1 MLGNRPKG
9 ESSRKMADVMVS
21 AGDMDTEDRSWWWK
35 CCQELKI
42 GDRVELVLSGGDSS
56 LADFDRSE
64 ENANPKYAVWIEEIE
79 EDKIV
84 LGLRLEH
91 ALDLKLQAG
100 QTISF
105 KTTHEDGVWIY
116 EGVVSAD
123 RAIRLEIPRPLK
135 VTKIQ
140 RREYCRVPIE
150 ARTRFAKSSDPEG
163 SRSGVA
169 RDLSGGGLS
178 ILVND
183 ETGVGERLDIE
194 VPLDR
199 EVVRM
204 QGVVRRV
211 AADRKKKQGYLL
223 GIEFVDPL
231 MIDQDK
237 IIGFVFTRQRKLRK
251 KKLNLTPPR

>member
-21 AGDMDTEDRSWWWK
+21 TGDMDTEDRSWWWK

-42 GDRVELVLSGGDSS
+42 GDRVDLVLSAEQGEDSS
-56 LADFDRSE
+56 FADFDRPKE
-64 ENANPKYAVWIEEIE
+64 DANPKYAVWVEEIE
-79 EDKIV
+79 EDRIV

-140 RREYCRVPIE
+140 QPQ
-150 ARTRFAKSSDPEG
+150 F
-163 SRSGVA
+163 
-169 RDLSGGGLS
+169 DL
-178 ILVND
+178 
-183 ETGVGERLDIE
+183 
-194 VPLDR
+194 
-199 EVVRM
+199 
-204 QGVVRRV
+204 
-211 AADRKKKQGYLL
+211 
-223 GIEFVDPL
+223 
-231 MIDQDK
+231 
-237 IIGFVFTRQRKLRK
+237 
-251 KKLNLTPPR
+251 